1 MSPVPMQK
9 FLLLQFLL
17 RWVTLGIW
25 IVFSVVMAQV
35 SFYVQHEKLNL
46 QLATALSASLLL
58 VVCIALTGLLHGMWR
73 ASKSHQKW
81 CAAS

>member
-1 MSPVPMQK
+1 MQK
-9 FLLLQFLL
+9 FMLLQFLL

-25 IVFSVVMAQV
+25 IVFCVMMARV

-46 QLATALSASLLL
+46 HLATALSASLLL
-58 VVCIALTGLLHGMWR
+58 VVCIALTGLLRGIRR
-73 ASKSHQKW
+73 ASQSHQKW